1 MHKIQRAVVVL
12 VAAST
17 FVWACGASFPVPAQ
31 PLADA
36 QSAERSAIELGASG
50 EPQAQLSLKLAQEQ
64 IAQAQKAIAAGDNER
79 AASLLIRA
87 KSDAE
92 LSIAICRERNA
103 KAEYR
108 KAVEGSTAQKA
119 TNVGQGAV
127 K

>member
-1 MHKIQRAVVVL
+1 MHKVQKAVATL
-12 VAAST
+12 VAASA
-17 FVWACGASFPVPAQ
+17 FMWACGATFPVPAQ

-36 QSAERSAIELGASG
+36 QSAERSAIELGAHS

-64 IAQAQKAIAAGDNER
+64 IAEAQKAIAAGENER
-79 AASLLIRA
+79 AASLLVRA
-87 KSDAE
+87 KADAE
-92 LSIAICRERNA
+92 VSIALCREKNA
-103 KAEYR
+103 KVEYQ